1 VPSTTFRR
9 ALHLAGIALVVIAS
23 RAQSPVTSQPEFEAA
38 SIKLNRTG
46 ERLYYKSYSNRFT
59 ARNMTARLLMQLGWR
74 TGASPISGA
83 EDWFSSTGFDIEATT
98 DHPVTWGQ
106 MQLMFQS
113 LLASRFHLTFHRQTG
128 EGSVYALVVG
138 KSGVKIKLSPDQ
150 TPWTGDH
157 PNEPGTTGAT
167 MDIRQGRL
175 TGDSIPLAM
184 FVNFLVGETS
194 RPVINKTGLTGRYA
208 IELKWT
214 PFQAP
219 NTLGAEDMLPD
230 TSGESIFTAIQE
242 QLGLRLDASKG
253 PVEMIVIDHLE
264 KPSEN

>member
-1 VPSTTFRR
+1 MGV
-9 ALHLAGIALVVIAS
+9 ALV
-23 RAQSPVTSQPEFEAA
+23 AQSPEFEAA

-59 ARNMTARLLMQLGWR
+59 ARNMSAKLLMQLGWQ

-106 MQLMFQS
+106 MQLMFRS
-113 LLASRFHLTFHRQTG
+113 LLARRFHLAFHRRTG
-128 EGSVYALVVG
+128 EGAVYALVVSKTG
-138 KSGVKIKLSPDQ
+138 LKIKPSPDQ

-175 TGDSIPLAM
+175 SGDSVPLAM
-184 FVNFLVGETS
+184 FINFLAGES
-194 RPVINKTGLTGRYA
+194 SHPIINRTGLTGRYA
-208 IELKWT
+208 IELNWT
-214 PFQAP
+214 PFQAAP
-219 NTLGAEDMLPD
+219 TPGAEDALTD
-230 TSGESIFTAIQE
+230 TSGASLFTAIQE
-242 QLGLRLDASKG
+242 QLGLKLEASKG
-253 PVEMIVIDHLE
+253 PVETVVIDRVERL
-264 KPSEN
+264 SGN

>member
-1 VPSTTFRR
+1 MGV
-9 ALHLAGIALVVIAS
+9 ALAAIAS
-23 RAQSPVTSQPEFEAA
+23 RAQSPTTSRPEFEAA

-46 ERLYYKSYSNRFT
+46 ERLFYKSYSNRFT
-59 ARNMTARLLMQLGWR
+59 ARNMTAKLLMQLGWQ

-83 EDWFSSTGFDIEATT
+83 EDWFSSRGFDIEATT

-113 LLASRFHLTFHRQTG
+113 LLASRFQLTFHRRTG
-128 EGSVYALVVG
+128 EGPVYALVVG
-138 KSGVKIKLSPDQ
+138 KSGLKIKPSPDQ

-157 PNEPGTTGAT
+157 PNEAGTTGAT

-184 FVNFLVGETS
+184 FINFLAGETS
-194 RPVINKTGLTGRYA
+194 RPVINKTGLSGRYA

-214 PFQAP
+214 PFQTLHAP
-219 NTLGAEDMLPD
+219 GAEDTHPD
-230 TSGESIFTAIQE
+230 TSGESLFTAIQE
-242 QLGLRLDASKG
+242 QLGLKLDASKG
-253 PVEMIVIDHLE
+253 PVDMIVIDHLE